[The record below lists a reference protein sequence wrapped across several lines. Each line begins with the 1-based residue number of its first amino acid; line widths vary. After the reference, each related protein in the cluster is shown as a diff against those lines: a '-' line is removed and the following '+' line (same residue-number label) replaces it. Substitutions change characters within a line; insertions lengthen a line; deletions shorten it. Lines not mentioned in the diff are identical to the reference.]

1 MIHQP
6 KQRTIAHLNELAMPV
21 EIMHLITDEI
31 SLLKEPFKDLLYL
44 ALACK
49 SLKAAVLPR
58 MYDKDAKDALKL
70 DHQQPL
76 ALQWASWFGVL
87 NAAKDSLEALERT
100 GTNVGHKINQPF
112 RNDCLYALRYKAV
125 QRMGPSGPAYGYLH
139 WGSRSGLLHL
149 ACLRGNTAIATLLLD
164 NGFNPNAPD
173 GKRLPPLAYALNED
187 VAKLLI
193 SRGANVN
200 ATYDTDETALCHLV
214 SWGPMDESD
223 WSKESNM
230 SKCKGALNALDTR
243 HNHFSTIR
251 YLVQQANADIYASTI
266 GNISPLLSAIN
277 KRYVEAVQ
285 LLLEAGASPNPIN
298 SETGQKRLLLA
309 DALKRNQNHEV
320 VKLLLEAGAE
330 ADFDTM
336 PEGDLSQSQGEALP
350 IMNLITSPSNP
361 LYAQAETDMARLVC
375 KKIRHFNK
383 VIAGHT
389 PLWYYVRKGRGDIGQ
404 VLIEHGACP
413 KLANVEVREHT
424 VPRLIALE

>member
-1 MIHQP
+1 MDQP

-21 EIMHLITDEI
+21 EMMHLITDEI
-31 SLLKEPFKDLLYL
+31 SLLKEPYKGLLYL

-49 SLKAAVLPR
+49 SLKAIVLPR
-58 MYDKDAKDALKL
+58 LYDKDAKDSLKL

-76 ALQWASWFGVL
+76 ALQWATWFGAL
-87 NAAKDSLEALERT
+87 ETAKGSLEALERT
-100 GTNVGHKINQPF
+100 GTNVEDKINQPF
-112 RNDCLYALRYKAV
+112 QNDRLYTLRYKTV
-125 QRMGPSGPAYGYLH
+125 QRTGPLGPAYGYLH
-139 WGSRSGLLHL
+139 WGSRSSLLHL

-164 NGFNPNAPD
+164 NGFKPNTPD

-193 SRGANVN
+193 SRGADVD
-200 ATYDTDETALCHLV
+200 ATHDTDETALCHLV
-214 SWGPMDESD
+214 SWGPMDDYD
-223 WSKESNM
+223 WSKETNM
-230 SKCKGALNALDTR
+230 PKSKGALNALDTR

-251 YLVQQANADIYASTI
+251 YLVQQANADIYANTI
-266 GNISPLLSAIN
+266 RNVSPLLFAIN

-309 DALKRNQNHEV
+309 DALKRNQNHEI
-320 VKLLLEAGAE
+320 VKILLEAGAE

-336 PEGDLSQSQGEALP
+336 PEGDLSQAQGEALP
-350 IMNLITSPSNP
+350 IMNLITSLSNP
-361 LYAQAETDMARLVC
+361 LYAKTEVDIAKLVC
-375 KKIRHFNK
+375 GKIRHFNK
-383 VIAGHT
+383 VIDGHT
-389 PLWYYVRKGRGDIGQ
+389 PLWYYVRKGRGDIGL

-413 KLANVEVREHT
+413 KLANVEVREDT